1 MDAAIRVL
9 HVASE
14 MAPLV
19 KLGGLGDVVGSLPKA
34 LREAGVDA
42 RVLLPCYA
50 GLREHLAAKGFP
62 LVPVKEGEIHVA
74 LNWRV
79 YDGQVWETASDGV
92 PVYLLDQPE
101 LFGDPQVY
109 PRESTLGATL
119 PFAFLSLGALEL
131 ARIWKPDIFHIHDWP
146 GGLLPAALAWHRHY
160 RSLQQEYDTVLT
172 IHNMAHQWILAPG
185 ALEAWGFGRD
195 AFTMDRM
202 EFFGSLN
209 VLKGAIVASD
219 AVTTV
224 SPRYSWEIQTSQGGF
239 GLHGVL
245 EDHRGK
251 LSGILNGLDY
261 ALWNP
266 ESDAMIPAPFSPRD
280 MTGKGRCRQLL
291 LERFGVEDDGRPI
304 LVFVGRLVEQKGV
317 DILLASLEPFA
328 RMGARTLVLG
338 SGHAVFE
345 NALREAA
352 SRMGGTVG
360 VHLGYDE
367 ELAHLLYA
375 GGDILLM
382 PSLFEPCGLSQ
393 LIALRYGTIPVVR
406 AVGGLADTVIDA
418 DGSDDG
424 NGFVFSDYVPHE
436 FSHAVW
442 RALERRR
449 DGAGWAQ
456 IQRRGMAQDYSW
468 YRSAAAYAEVYRRL
482 RGMGRE

>member
-1 MDAAIRVL
+1 MFARVL
-9 HVASE
+9 HVAPE

-34 LREAGVDA
+34 LRSADVDA
-42 RVLLPCYA
+42 RVFLPCYA
-50 GLREHLAAKGFP
+50 GLRERLAAMGFP
-62 LVPVKEGEIHVA
+62 CLPVDGGELHVA

-79 YDGQVWETASDGV
+79 YDGRVWETVVGGV

-119 PFAFLSLGALEL
+119 PFAFLSLGALEF
-131 ARIWKPDIFHIHDWP
+131 ARIWKPDIFHVHDWP

-185 ALEAWGFGRD
+185 ALEAWGFARD
-195 AFTMDRM
+195 AFALDRM

-245 EDHRGK
+245 AEHRGK
-251 LSGILNGLDY
+251 LSGILNGLDDE
-261 ALWNP
+261 LWNP
-266 ESDAMIPAPFSPRD
+266 EADPLLPAPYSFQDLS
-280 MTGKGRCRQLL
+280 GKARCRQLL
-291 LERFGVEDDGRPI
+291 LERFGVEDDDKPL

-317 DILLASLEPFA
+317 DILLASLEAFA
-328 RMGARTLVLG
+328 RMEARTLILG

-345 NALREAA
+345 NALRDAA
-352 SRMGGTVG
+352 SRGGSAACVR
-360 VHLGYDE
+360 VGYDE

-418 DGSDDG
+418 DGSPDG
-424 NGFVFSDYVPHE
+424 NGFVFSDYAPHE
-436 FSHAVW
+436 FSHATW
-442 RALERRR
+442 RALVRRR
-449 DGAGWAQ
+449 DAAGWAQ
-456 IQRRGMAQDYSW
+456 IQRRGMTQDYSW
-468 YRSAAAYAEVYRRL
+468 HHSAIAYADVYRKL
-482 RGMGRE
+482 RGMGNM